1 MAEQGVNFQLN
12 SLAEKKSTTMAARA
26 VMEDSAATTATVTVA
41 EMVAVAATATE
52 H

>member
-26 VMEDSAATTATVTVA
+26 VMEDSAATTATVA